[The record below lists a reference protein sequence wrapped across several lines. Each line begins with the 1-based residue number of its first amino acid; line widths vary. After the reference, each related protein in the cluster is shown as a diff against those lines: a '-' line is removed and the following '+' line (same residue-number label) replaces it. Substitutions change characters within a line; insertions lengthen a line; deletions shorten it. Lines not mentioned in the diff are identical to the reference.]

1 MGLTFGN
8 FVLQPVFGRIAPGE
22 AAEVRDM
29 WVGERVLD
37 RQEASRRTS
46 EVVFLIREKPSGVL
60 AGACTVYPGPLGET
74 GLTYWHFRM
83 FLRAGFRGSPGLP
96 GFVLL
101 ATHRY
106 LEEHRNEIAT
116 PVGAQRCFVGGGK
129 SGIPQ
134 IPPSHP
140 RAFRQAKPAVD
151 FFRHRQAG
159 TGYLPL
165 RLRASR
171 VKRDKPR
178 VTPARR
184 GRQQW

>member
-116 PVGAQRCFVGGGK
+116 PVAPKGVLLVAENPAFLKYRRRTREHFAKQN
-129 SGIPQ
+129 
-134 IPPSHP
+134 PPWIFFGTDK
-140 RAFRQAKPAVD
+140 RARDIFHCDFEPA
-151 FFRHRQAG
+151 G
-159 TGYLPL
+159 
-165 RLRASR
+165 
-171 VKRDKPR
+171 
-178 VTPARR
+178 
-184 GRQQW
+184 